1 MKQEIIA
8 KLSRIFNFNQ
18 FHPDLTSTELIRKIS
33 SGLEETLSVNKF
45 WPARLTMR
53 LQTCLQ

>member
-18 FHPDLTSTELIRKIS
+18 FRKIS